1 MHATIRRY
9 EGVDTTRM
17 NEVAGKVNETL
28 VPQLRELPGFSGYY
42 LIEAGNGVL
51 SSFGLF
57 ETSEQADESKT
68 LVTKWISDENFNTLI
83 PNPPKIT
90 SGKVVPD
97 RTPHHREGPAAPG
110 PSLCVCQEKT
120 CSRLAGNVGEGF
132 AQGSSADLIAE
143 LEAILPELRRRL
155 DDYLERG
162 AYDIIAADEGF
173 NFAGQIQPLLSELA
187 EHAVRTR
194 EQLLDLQQA
203 RS

>member
-17 NEVAGKVNETL
+17 NEVVGKVNEKL

-68 LVTKWISDENFNTLI
+68 LVTKWISDENFNSLI

-90 SGKVVPD
+90 SGKVVA
-97 RTPHHREGPAAPG
+97 HSNGVPA
-110 PSLCVCQEKT
+110 LV
-120 CSRLAGNVGEGF
+120 
-132 AQGSSADLIAE
+132 
-143 LEAILPELRRRL
+143 
-155 DDYLERG
+155 
-162 AYDIIAADEGF
+162 
-173 NFAGQIQPLLSELA
+173 
-187 EHAVRTR
+187 
-194 EQLLDLQQA
+194 
-203 RS
+203 